1 MILKDNITSKIL
13 IEGTKEDC
21 IYYIREHYIK
31 KPYRQAFDDHIHDDY
46 NFGFC
51 LIIFGLKAIEDE
63 GKKPVIK
70 GLIWHQGESDAGN
83 NNYQTQMEALINDF
97 RTDYAD
103 YATDEDGKNI
113 AFLDCTIYDGSKN
126 TYGSQDNVNKGI
138 NAKKNAIA
146 AKGQLDKDDENYEP
160 NFIVD
165 GTFTD
170 HGLKLEIGDEA
181 KGGFN
186 VYHYNTK
193 DAFILGE
200 AYADIIL
207 ENNLLD

>member
-1 MILKDNITSKIL
+1 M
-13 IEGTKEDC
+13 E
-21 IYYIREHYIK
+21 
-31 KPYRQAFDDHIHDDY
+31 
-46 NFGFC
+46 
-51 LIIFGLKAIEDE
+51 
-63 GKKPVIK
+63 
-70 GLIWHQGESDAGN
+70 GLIAR
-83 NNYQTQMEALINDF
+83 F
-97 RTDYAD
+97 RKDYAE
-103 YATDEDGKNI
+103 YATDGEGNNI

-126 TYGSQDNVNKGI
+126 RYGSQEQVNNGI

-186 VYHYNTK
+186 MYHYNTK

-200 AYADIIL
+200 AYADIIIN
-207 ENNLLD
+207 NNLLSL